1 MIIYRIILS
10 IICVCLTAG
19 VAVAQERMPTESG
32 FSGYIE
38 ILGAYISTNS
48 QLSTDSDN
56 KKTDS
61 LDSSGERVN
70 NFRPFPL
77 GLVRYTF
84 AEKRTQLF
92 LGILP
97 ENVAQGQFQ
106 VEVGARHILSNGTG
120 LRASVIP
127 LIPVEQETWK
137 DPFVVGQNRKRT
149 DINSYGFKLA
159 AETIMGSGLTVKY
172 GWVRQTIDDEE
183 SGAFLLS
190 QPNSFLT
197 PGDLNDLDRD
207 AHFHRLTTQ
216 YSFPVGVRMRLMPI
230 LRYTRGDAEG
240 DVNSF
245 HSLTP
250 ELSFIYFGNQLQASV
265 NVSAK
270 GEWYDSRHPVFDK
283 KRREFAPGLL
293 AILGYKNP
301 FGFKNFRID
310 WFNAFFRSNSNIDF
324 YDSSNFITALGVGY
338 TF

>member
-1 MIIYRIILS
+1 MTARRIIP
-10 IICVCLTAG
+10 IVICMWLTAG
-19 VAVAQERMPTESG
+19 LAAAQEPMPTESG

-48 QLSTDSDN
+48 QLNTDSDN

-61 LDSSGERVN
+61 LDTSGERVN
-70 NFRPFPL
+70 NFRPLPL
-77 GLVRYTF
+77 GLIRYTF
-84 AEKRTQLF
+84 ADLRTQLVM
-92 LGILP
+92 GVLP
-97 ENVAQGQFQ
+97 ENVAQGQFM
-106 VEVGARHILSNGTG
+106 VEAGARHILSNGTG

-127 LIPVEQETWK
+127 LTPIAQKTWK

-149 DINSYGFKLA
+149 DIDSYGFKLA

-172 GWVRQTIDDEE
+172 GWVRQNIDNEK

-207 AHFHRLTTQ
+207 ANVHRLTTQ
-216 YSFPVGVRMRLMPI
+216 YSFPVARRMRLMPI
-230 LRYTRGDAEG
+230 LRYTRGDAQG

-283 KRREFAPGLL
+283 TRREFAPGLF

-310 WFNAFFRSNSNIDF
+310 WFNAYFRSNSNIDF
-324 YDSSNFITALGVGY
+324 YDSSNFITALGLGY